1 MKTYALI
8 ATLLVAIAFVQANGN
23 YGRSVEKEQ
32 PDCNYFLN
40 ECSELCNNDVLI
52 AQCWGDPLYA
62 YCKARDGEVFH
73 IHGFS
78 CEHST
83 CPPDALDLGCE
94 EGWIHGKD
102 SEDLEKYCYKV
113 LGAEVRDDPQYISF
127 DQCQQDCNKLG
138 GKLASIH
145 SEAENTL
152 IWQNLGNIY
161 HGPPFRKTD
170 YVDYLQKPS

>member
-62 YCKARDGEVFH
+62 YCKATDGEVFH
-73 IHGFS
+73 IHGFF
-78 CEHST
+78 CEHSS
-83 CPPDALDLGCE
+83 CPPDAIDLGCE
-94 EGWIHGKD
+94 DGWI
-102 SEDLEKYCYKV
+102 
-113 LGAEVRDDPQYISF
+113 
-127 DQCQQDCNKLG
+127 
-138 GKLASIH
+138 LAS
-145 SEAENTL
+145 ANKDL
-152 IWQNLGNIY
+152 RL
-161 HGPPFRKTD
+161 F
-170 YVDYLQKPS
+170 